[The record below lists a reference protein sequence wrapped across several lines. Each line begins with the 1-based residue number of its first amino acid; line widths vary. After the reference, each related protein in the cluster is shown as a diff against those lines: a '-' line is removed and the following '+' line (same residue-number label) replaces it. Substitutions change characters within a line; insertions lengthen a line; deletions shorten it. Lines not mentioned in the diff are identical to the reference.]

1 MSENDAKRK
10 KNEKCQAFD
19 FLYFL
24 QTKYEL
30 TVKVVQS
37 CQLLRRHFFVF
48 QVPSIWAFS
57 MVDDVSQIFKS
68 YLVKGSYT
76 KGGGFKKDKSVEVE
90 ETKKVVLMVKV
101 AIPLIIGDRKFQNL
115 SSAIIITSN
124 VKIGL
129 QLAES

>member
-1 MSENDAKRK
+1 
-10 KNEKCQAFD
+10 
-19 FLYFL
+19 
-24 QTKYEL
+24 
-30 TVKVVQS
+30 
-37 CQLLRRHFFVF
+37 
-48 QVPSIWAFS
+48 

-68 YLVKGSYT
+68 YLVKDSYT

-101 AIPLIIGDRKFQNL
+101 LIALIIGDRKFQNL